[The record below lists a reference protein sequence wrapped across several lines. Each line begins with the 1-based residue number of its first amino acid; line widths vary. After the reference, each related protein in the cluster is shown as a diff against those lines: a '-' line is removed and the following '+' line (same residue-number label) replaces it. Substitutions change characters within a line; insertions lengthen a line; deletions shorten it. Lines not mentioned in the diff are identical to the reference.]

1 MIEPTTVDR
10 WQPRRPNLRGEAT
23 PMQQGSAPE
32 GWRSLLK
39 REWIPTL
46 AVLLGGVL
54 LQSMNVLMLTTVL
67 PSIVGELGGVT
78 MLSWPTT
85 AFLASSIVAAS
96 CAGMLAAAVGARAAY
111 CVGVTT
117 FGLGALLCSLAT
129 TMGWI
134 VVGRLIQGFGGGLEA
149 AAAYV
154 AVRATFPEAVWSRTI
169 ALMSTSWSMSVLVGP
184 LVGGMFARFGSWRG
198 AFVATAIAAGV
209 LAVGAFFTLP
219 AAASTRR
226 TPIPR
231 VPAGRVALI
240 CVAIAGTSSASI
252 VVSPL
257 AAVGLIILAVL
268 SLVVMLRLDRVA
280 SNPLLPSDAF
290 SWRTPT
296 GVGLWLALL
305 LCVTYSPLQIYVPIF
320 LQRLHGLDPLA
331 AGFTVASASLG
342 WTAASLAT
350 AGASGPWRD
359 RLILAGPATMGVS
372 LMAIALLTPHSA
384 TLLLVPAIVL
394 LGIGIGQCWPFV
406 AHRVMGG
413 AKAGEEAIAASSVP
427 TVQQMG
433 FALGAALAGLIANA
447 SGLSAGTDEGMVR
460 AAFWVPASF
469 VVSAMLAFLVGL
481 RLCHLPDA
489 RH

>member
-1 MIEPTTVDR
+1 MH
-10 WQPRRPNLRGEAT
+10 
-23 PMQQGSAPE
+23 QGSVRE

-67 PSIVGELGGVT
+67 PSIVGELGGVA

-85 AFLASSIVAAS
+85 AFLASSIVAAT
-96 CAGMLAAAVGARAAY
+96 CAGMLASVTGARAAY
-111 CVGVTT
+111 CAGVTT
-117 FGLGALLCSLAT
+117 FGLGALLCSLVT

-154 AVRATFPEAVWSRTI
+154 AVRATFPEQVWSRTI
-169 ALMSTSWSMSVLVGP
+169 ALMSTSWSMSVLIGP

-198 AFVATAIAAGV
+198 AFVATAVTAGV
-209 LAVGAFFTLP
+209 LAVGAFFILP
-219 AAASTRR
+219 SATSVRR
-226 TPIPR
+226 TPVPR
-231 VPAGRVALI
+231 VPGGRVALI
-240 CVAIAGTSSASI
+240 CIAIAGTSAASI
-252 VVSPL
+252 VMSPL
-257 AAVGLIILAVL
+257 IKVGLIAVAVVA
-268 SLVVMLRLDRVA
+268 LVVMLRFDRVA

-290 SWRTPT
+290 SLRTST
-296 GVGLWLALL
+296 GLGLWLALL

-331 AGFTVASASLG
+331 AGFAVASASLG
-342 WTAASLAT
+342 WTAASLVT
-350 AGASGPWRD
+350 AGASAPWRD
-359 RLILAGPATMGVS
+359 RLILAGPAIMGVS
-372 LMAIALLTPHSA
+372 LIAIALLTPQPQ

-406 AHRVMGG
+406 AQRVMGG
-413 AKAGEEAIAASSVP
+413 AKTGEEAIAASSVP

-433 FALGAALAGLIANA
+433 FALGAAFAGLVANT
-447 SGLSAGTDEGMVR
+447 SGLTAGIADEGMVR
-460 AAFWVPASF
+460 AAFWVPASY
-469 VVSAMLAFLVGL
+469 VVSAILACLAGL
-481 RLCHLPDA
+481 RLCHL
-489 RH
+489 RQR